1 MHEALF
7 SLFHSDFGISYISFR
22 MTWQANSKGK
32 VVKAPL
38 VVHDH
43 KYNQTMSGVD
53 LGDQLISQYD
63 HQFKSVKLWKK
74 MLFNFFMTAAGNIL

>member
-7 SLFHSDFGISYISFR
+7 SLFHSDFGISYIRLRTTS
-22 MTWQANSKGK
+22 QVNSKGK

-38 VVHDH
+38 VVH
-43 KYNQTMSGVD
+43 KYNQTMGGVD

-63 HQFKSVKLWKK
+63 HHFRSAKYIWKK
-74 MLFNFFMTAAGNIL
+74 I